1 MGGGYIKYDTVN
13 VNGRN
18 RVRFVK
24 ANSKSKNPI
33 IYIKSDKEYITYK
46 SFLRKRTMQGG
57 ALAGVYIVNDC
68 TDIEDFL
75 KETLGKNDL
84 TNINMDVI
92 LTFSNDS
99 TKTNVFVY
107 HIRGDT
113 SVEGNPFITF
123 KKSIQI
129 EKDKSGKDLTLFE
142 NYKKGFPGLKDV
154 ILYIPEEQ
162 V

>member
-1 MGGGYIKYDTVN
+1 MGGYKKYDTVN

-46 SFLRKRTMQGG
+46 SFLHKRTMQGG

-75 KETLGKNDL
+75 KETLGNNDL

-113 SVEGNPFITF
+113 SVEGISF
-123 KKSIQI
+123 KNFKISK
-129 EKDKSGKDLTLFE
+129 EDSTVTLF
-142 NYKKGFPGLKDV
+142 NHFQRHGFPGLKDV
-154 ILYIPEEQ
+154 ILHIP
-162 V
+162 